1 MTFTDQ
7 ATGTLPR
14 STATPAGPAAPAH
27 SGLALAD
34 APVPGPFAGPLTGPG
49 GRRTAIDTRAST
61 PVLDVTIPV
70 FNEERDLEA
79 CLRRLHAYLL
89 GAFPHSFRI
98 TVADNA
104 STDGTLKAAERVARE
119 LREVTVVHMAEKGR
133 GNALRK
139 VWLASPS
146 PVLAYMDVDL
156 STDLAALGPLLAP
169 LISGHSDL
177 AIGTRL
183 TRNSRVVRGPKREF
197 ISRSYNFLLQS
208 LMGAHFSDAQCGF
221 KAIRADVARQ
231 LLPHTLDNAWFF
243 DTELLV
249 LAEKCG
255 LRVHEVPVDWTDD
268 PDSSVDIVQTAL
280 ADLRGMARL
289 SRDLVSGR
297 IPVPDL
303 RAALARG
310 PLPAASRAQEQSPGG
325 SLFGQL
331 VRFGSIG
338 VASTLAY
345 LAIFLL
351 CRGFMD
357 PQLANFLALLTTAVA
372 NTAANRRFTFG
383 IQGSSQAA
391 RHHFEGLLV
400 FGIGLALTSGAL
412 ALVHAASGA
421 APDRWLE
428 LLTVTAANLAATAV
442 KFLLF
447 RLVVF
452 RAQARRCRSGAR
464 RPRSFPPPHRKGQ
477 VNDGNHQPHRRSPG
491 RFPGRQAA
499 GRRGTA
505 TPGSRR
511 RRDGAPSARSPR
523 RRPPKA
529 AGTGCC
535 SDRSPAGCGPRQRCS
550 WWSPRRCTCGIWRPP
565 ATPTPSM
572 PRRSRPGPR
581 TGPRCSSA
589 PSTPAMPSRWT
600 SPRPHSGFPP
610 SRDGSSAS
618 RH

>member
-7 ATGTLPR
+7 APGTLSHP
-14 STATPAGPAAPAH
+14 TATPAGPASAADAP
-27 SGLALAD
+27 SGLAPSGSALAD
-34 APVPGPFAGPLTGPG
+34 APVPGPFVPAVTGPG
-49 GRRTAIDTRAST
+49 SRRSAIDTRITA

-89 GAFPHSFRI
+89 GAFPHPFRI

-104 STDGTLKAAERVARE
+104 STDGTLKTAERVARE
-119 LREVTVVHMAEKGR
+119 LREVNVVHMAEKGR

-197 ISRSYNFLLQS
+197 ISRGYNFLLHS
-208 LMGAHFSDAQCGF
+208 FMGAHFSDAQCGF

-280 ADLRGMARL
+280 ADLRGMTRL

-297 IPVPDL
+297 IPVPEL

-310 PLPAASRAQEQSPGG
+310 PLPASSRAQEQSPGG

-345 LAIFLL
+345 LLIFLL
-351 CRGFMD
+351 CRRIMD

-412 ALVHAASGA
+412 ALVHGASAGT
-421 APDRWLE
+421 PDRWVE
-428 LLTVTAANLAATAV
+428 LVTVTAANLAATAV

-452 RAQARRCRSGAR
+452 RG
-464 RPRSFPPPHRKGQ
+464 
-477 VNDGNHQPHRRSPG
+477 
-491 RFPGRQAA
+491 
-499 GRRGTA
+499 
-505 TPGSRR
+505 
-511 RRDGAPSARSPR
+511 
-523 RRPPKA
+523 
-529 AGTGCC
+529 
-535 SDRSPAGCGPRQRCS
+535 
-550 WWSPRRCTCGIWRPP
+550 
-565 ATPTPSM
+565 
-572 PRRSRPGPR
+572 
-581 TGPRCSSA
+581 
-589 PSTPAMPSRWT
+589 
-600 SPRPHSGFPP
+600 RPHSTLPAP
-610 SRDGSSAS
+610 DADSTLPAPDVTDAS
-618 RH
+618 LPRTETAK

>member
-1 MTFTDQ
+1 MTLTDQ
-7 ATGTLPR
+7 ASGSQPHPPLHPQPHAPR
-14 STATPAGPAAPAH
+14 HAAPASGH
-27 SGLALAD
+27 GLARA
-34 APVPGPFAGPLTGPG
+34 LTRHP
-49 GRRTAIDTRAST
+49 RRSPIDTAAAV

-70 FNEERDLEA
+70 YNEERDLEE
-79 CLRRLHAYLL
+79 CLRRLHAYLG
-89 GAFPHSFRI
+89 GAFPHTFRI

-119 LREVTVVHMAEKGR
+119 LREVSVVHLEEKGR

-221 KAIRADVARQ
+221 KAIRADIAQ
-231 LLPHTLDNAWFF
+231 QILPHTVDNAWFF

-268 PDSSVDIVQTAL
+268 PESSVDIVQTAL
-280 ADLRGMARL
+280 ADVRGMARL
-289 SRDLVSGR
+289 SKDMVSGR
-297 IPVPDL
+297 IPVAEL

-310 PLPAASRAQEQSPGG
+310 PLPAASRSQEQSPGG

-331 VRFGSIG
+331 VRFGTIG

-345 LAIFLL
+345 LVLFFL
-351 CRGFMD
+351 CRNLMD
-357 PQLANFLALLTTAVA
+357 PQLANLLALLTTAVA

-383 IQGSSQAA
+383 IAGGSDVA

-412 ALVHAASGA
+412 AFVHQSTT
-421 APDRWLE
+421 PDRWLE
-428 LLTVTAANLAATAV
+428 LVTVTAANLAATAV

-447 RLVVF
+447 RLWVF
-452 RAQARRCRSGAR
+452 RRRW
-464 RPRSFPPPHRKGQ
+464 
-477 VNDGNHQPHRRSPG
+477 SPE
-491 RFPGRQAA
+491 AA
-499 GRRGTA
+499 PAGTA
-505 TPGSRR
+505 SATTAASATESESRT
-511 RRDGAPSARSPR
+511 SAL
-523 RRPPKA
+523 
-529 AGTGCC
+529 
-535 SDRSPAGCGPRQRCS
+535 
-550 WWSPRRCTCGIWRPP
+550 
-565 ATPTPSM
+565 
-572 PRRSRPGPR
+572 
-581 TGPRCSSA
+581 
-589 PSTPAMPSRWT
+589 STEEAK
-600 SPRPHSGFPP
+600 
-610 SRDGSSAS
+610 
-618 RH
+618 